1 MADKISPDDL
11 LAKFTEL
18 KEETDTGV
26 DKARDTA
33 VTVGALLL
41 ILLFVAAF
49 VLGRRRGLKRTTVV
63 EIRRI

>member
-1 MADKISPDDL
+1 MADKITPDDL

-41 ILLFVAAF
+41 VLLILLAF
-49 VLGRRRGLKRTTVV
+49 VLGRRRGLKRSTVV